1 MLATHLHQ
9 RVSHSVIVR
18 LLAIAAFTALTAV
31 SARVTIDLQPVPIT
45 LQVLTVLLAGLTL
58 GATDG
63 ALSQLAYVV
72 LITAGLPIDAGGFG
86 TLVWAR
92 PTAGYLLGF
101 VAGAFVA
108 GYLAEHGRGRLVS
121 LRYLAGLVGVV
132 VIYAVGAAWL
142 TYGYLA
148 GDWGRGWA
156 LGIQPF
162 LLVDAAKALIATV
175 AAESARA
182 ILTRPRHPEP

>member
-18 LLAIAAFTALTAV
+18 LLAIAAFTALTAL

-45 LQVLTVLLAGLTL
+45 LQVLAVLLAGLTL

-72 LITAGLPIDAGGFG
+72 LITAGMPIDAIGLG
-86 TLVWAR
+86 TLVWVR
-92 PTAGYLLGF
+92 PSAGYLLGF

-108 GYLAEHGRGRLVS
+108 GYLAEHGRGRLAVF
-121 LRYLAGLVGVV
+121 RYLAGLVGVG

-142 TYGYLA
+142 TYGFLG
-148 GDWGRGWA
+148 GDWRQGWA
-156 LGIQPF
+156 AGIQPF
-162 LLVDAAKALIATV
+162 LVVDGAKALIATA

-182 ILTRPRHPEP
+182 FFTRPRRHAP